1 MNHSPL
7 AARSLS
13 IASNSSTRWRMLL
26 AIALVGLLLGPLPLA
41 AQTLKIATLAPEGSP
56 WLRELRRAGDEVEA
70 ATEGRVKLKYYPGG
84 VMGNDATVLR
94 KMRLGQLQGGMLT
107 GSELSLLYK
116 DAQTYSLPFL
126 FQDMAEVDAV
136 RKAMDATIEQGL
148 AEGGVRVLGM
158 AGVGFAYLMSVQPI
172 NTAAD
177 LRQAKVWVPQND
189 RISEI
194 TFRTG
199 GVSPISLPLSD
210 VFTSLQTGQI
220 DTVGNTPSGAI
231 LLQWHGRLRYLLDI
245 PLAYVIGF
253 LVINERDWQA
263 MSEPDRAALKAAAEA
278 ASRRIDNNNR
288 ADDEKALAALKG
300 QGLAVIEPDAEEIA
314 RWREVGDRAI
324 AQMVAEGVISGDIL
338 EGIRAALATP
348 DTASRPPP
356 TAADH

>member
-1 MNHSPL
+1 M
-7 AARSLS
+7 
-13 IASNSSTRWRMLL
+13 
-26 AIALVGLLLGPLPLA
+26 
-41 AQTLKIATLAPEGSP
+41 
-56 WLRELRRAGDEVEA
+56 
-70 ATEGRVKLKYYPGG
+70 
-84 VMGNDATVLR
+84 
-94 KMRLGQLQGGMLT
+94 
-107 GSELSLLYK
+107 
-116 DAQTYSLPFL
+116 
-126 FQDMAEVDAV
+126 
-136 RKAMDATIEQGL
+136 
-148 AEGGVRVLGM
+148 
-158 AGVGFAYLMSVQPI
+158 
-172 NTAAD
+172 
-177 LRQAKVWVPQND
+177 PQND